1 MLTHIDLFAGIG
13 GFSLGFENA
22 GIDTLAHVEIDD
34 KCKGVLRNHWGDHLI
49 FSDVCEVGKHNL
61 PYADII
67 TFGSPCQDL
76 SIAGKRKG
84 FADGTRSNLFFEA
97 VRIIRE
103 IEPRYAVW
111 ENVPGALSSHN
122 GRDFQSVIESLL
134 DTDIPM
140 PKSGRWAS
148 SGMVRTGQKEVAWR
162 ILDAQYFGVAQR
174 RRRLFLIFCSG
185 NGSPSSILFER
196 EGVRWNPPARGKTGE
211 EIARETCSSI
221 ERHCYKGISSD
232 NLDHMIGFDLAQI
245 TSKLNYSN
253 PKPGDPQP
261 PINTF
266 AQGMVAYE
274 NHPADS
280 RITETGDISQQLTS
294 RMGTGGGNVPLV
306 ANTLAGGSSK
316 AHSDMTSGQQDG
328 NVIVAFQRSQLRL
341 NDKLD
346 NLDVSPTLKAQTK
359 NGDTELNICN
369 WQSGGGKMDDDK
381 AASLRSGAET
391 NYQFAHIDQGVR
403 RLTPTE
409 CERLQGF
416 PDGWT
421 AGQADST
428 RYKQLGNAVAVPVAE
443 WIGKRI
449 THV

>member
-1 MLTHIDLFAGIG
+1 MPTHIDLFAGIG

-22 GIDTLAHVEIDD
+22 GIDTLAHVEIDE

-111 ENVPGALSSHN
+111 ENVPGALSSHD

-174 RRRLFLIFCSG
+174 RRRVFLIYCAG

-196 EGVRWNPPARGKTGE
+196 ECVRRNHPPRGKTGQG
-211 EIARETCSSI
+211 IARETSFSLTFCDSNGT
-221 ERHCYKGISSD
+221 RKDRPNGGIYV
-232 NLDHMIGFDLAQI
+232 N
-245 TSKLNYSN
+245 
-253 PKPGDPQP
+253 
-261 PINTF
+261 
-266 AQGMVAYE
+266 
-274 NHPADS
+274 
-280 RITETGDISQQLTS
+280 ETNKS
-294 RMGTGGGNVPLV
+294 
-306 ANTLAGGSSK
+306 NTLAGVGKGGVLMTKTVSGNDYFPTILSNSSK
-316 AHSDMTSGQQDG
+316 QWTGNQEAFSGDYFILEGDG
-328 NVIVAFQRSQLRL
+328 SPHATL
-341 NDKLD
+341 NK
-346 NLDVSPTLKAQTK
+346 NISPTMSRRHADHVLFEDIAATSRTLRQGK
-359 NGDTELNICN
+359 D
-369 WQSGGGKMDDDK
+369 GGGKGYLGSEELGMT
-381 AASLRSGAET
+381 LGGQQ
-391 NYQFAHIDQGVR
+391 QFVGVR

-443 WIGKRI
+443 WIGRR
-449 THV
+449 VMQL

>member
-1 MLTHIDLFAGIG
+1 MPTHIDLFAGIG

-22 GIDTLAHVEIDD
+22 GIDTLAHVEIDE

-61 PYADII
+61 PYAEII

-111 ENVPGALSSHN
+111 ENVPGALSSHD

-174 RRRLFLIFCSG
+174 RRRVFLIYCAG

-196 EGVRWNPPARGKTGE
+196 EGVRWNPPPRGKTGQG
-211 EIARETCSSI
+211 IARETSFSLTFCDSNGT
-221 ERHCYKGISSD
+221 RKDRPNGGIYV
-232 NLDHMIGFDLAQI
+232 N
-245 TSKLNYSN
+245 
-253 PKPGDPQP
+253 
-261 PINTF
+261 
-266 AQGMVAYE
+266 
-274 NHPADS
+274 
-280 RITETGDISQQLTS
+280 ETDKS
-294 RMGTGGGNVPLV
+294 
-306 ANTLAGGSSK
+306 NTLAGVGKGGVLMTKTVSGNDYFPTILSNSSKQWTGNQEAFSGDYFILEGDVLPHATLNKNISPTVSDGSS
-316 AHSDMTSGQQDG
+316 SLTG
-328 NVIVAFQRSQLRL
+328 NHEQPIVTIA
-341 NDKLD
+341 
-346 NLDVSPTLKAQTK
+346 
-359 NGDTELNICN
+359 N

-381 AASLRSGAET
+381 AATLRSGAEV
-391 NYQFAHIDQGVR
+391 NYQFVHINQGVR
-403 RLTPTE
+403 RLTPME

-443 WIGKRI
+443 WIGRRI
-449 THV
+449 MGL

>member
-13 GFSLGFENA
+13 GFSLGFERA
-22 GIDTLAHVEIDD
+22 GIETLAHVEIDE
-34 KCKGVLRNHWGDHLI
+34 KCQGVLRNHWENHLI
-49 FSDVCEVGKHNL
+49 FSDVCEVGSHNL

-103 IEPRYAVW
+103 IEPKYAVW

-122 GRDFQSVIESLL
+122 GRDFQSVIELLL

-211 EIARETCSSI
+211 GIAGETCSSI
-221 ERHCYKGISSD
+221 FRSHDTWS
-232 NLDHMIGFDLAQI
+232 I
-245 TSKLNYSN
+245 T
-253 PKPGDPQP
+253 
-261 PINTF
+261 
-266 AQGMVAYE
+266 
-274 NHPADS
+274 
-280 RITETGDISQQLTS
+280 
-294 RMGTGGGNVPLV
+294 
-306 ANTLAGGSSK
+306 
-316 AHSDMTSGQQDG
+316 
-328 NVIVAFQRSQLRL
+328 
-341 NDKLD
+341 
-346 NLDVSPTLKAQTK
+346 
-359 NGDTELNICN
+359 
-369 WQSGGGKMDDDK
+369 
-381 AASLRSGAET
+381 
-391 NYQFAHIDQGVR
+391 
-403 RLTPTE
+403 
-409 CERLQGF
+409 
-416 PDGWT
+416 
-421 AGQADST
+421 
-428 RYKQLGNAVAVPVAE
+428 
-443 WIGKRI
+443 GKRL
-449 THV
+449 

>member
-1 MLTHIDLFAGIG
+1 MPTHIDLFAGIG
-13 GFSLGFENA
+13 GFSLGFERA
-22 GIDTLAHVEIDD
+22 GIETLAHVEID
-34 KCKGVLRNHWGDHLI
+34 KNCQNVLWKHWTNHTVL
-49 FSDVCEVGKHNL
+49 SDVCTAGSHNL

-84 FADGTRSNLFFEA
+84 FADGTRSSLFFEA

-103 IEPRYAVW
+103 IEPRYAIW

-174 RRRLFLIFCSG
+174 RRRVFLIYCSG

-196 EGVRWNPPARGKTGE
+196 EGLRWNPPARGKTGQRT
-211 EIARETCSSI
+211 AGETAFSVTFCDSN
-221 ERHCYKGISSD
+221 GIRQD
-232 NLDHMIGFDLAQI
+232 RPDGGLYV
-245 TSKLNYSN
+245 K
-253 PKPGDPQP
+253 
-261 PINTF
+261 
-266 AQGMVAYE
+266 
-274 NHPADS
+274 
-280 RITETGDISQQLTS
+280 ETDKS
-294 RMGTGGGNVPLV
+294 
-306 ANTLAGGSSK
+306 NTLAGAGDGGVMVTTVSGNDYFPTISSNCASK
-316 AHSDMTSGQQDG
+316 QWLGNQEAFSGDYFILEGDGMAHATVNQ
-328 NVIVAFQRSQLRL
+328 NI
-341 NDKLD
+341 
-346 NLDVSPTLKAQTK
+346 SPTMSRRHADHVLFEDIAATSWTLRQGK
-359 NGDTELNICN
+359 E
-369 WQSGGGKMDDDK
+369 GGGKGYLGSDELGMT
-381 AASLRSGAET
+381 LGGQQ
-391 NYQFAHIDQGVR
+391 QFVGVR

-443 WIGKRI
+443 WIGRRI
-449 THV
+449 IETGTL

>member
-22 GIDTLAHVEIDD
+22 GIDTIAHVEIDE
-34 KCKGVLRNHWGDHLI
+34 KCQGVLHNHWSNHLI

-103 IEPRYAVW
+103 IDPRYAIW

-122 GRDFQSVIESLL
+122 GGDFQSVIESLL

-174 RRRLFLIFCSG
+174 RRRVFLIYCSG

-196 EGVRWNPPARGKTGE
+196 EGVCWNPPPRGKTGE
-211 EIARETCSSI
+211 GIAGGVAPSLTASNDPSRSPQSAEVTRQVEAVVGALQASD
-221 ERHCYKGISSD
+221 YKG
-232 NLDHMIGFDLAQI
+232 
-245 TSKLNYSN
+245 
-253 PKPGDPQP
+253 
-261 PINTF
+261 
-266 AQGMVAYE
+266 V
-274 NHPADS
+274 
-280 RITETGDISQQLTS
+280 
-294 RMGTGGGNVPLV
+294 GNQYVNEWKV
-306 ANTLAGGSSK
+306 VSHAWTLC
-316 AHSDMTSGQQDG
+316 SG
-328 NVIVAFQRSQLRL
+328 
-341 NDKLD
+341 K
-346 NLDVSPTLKAQTK
+346 
-359 NGDTELNICN
+359 E
-369 WQSGGGKMDDDK
+369 GGGKGYLGSEELGMT
-381 AASLRSGAET
+381 LGGQQ
-391 NYQFAHIDQGVR
+391 QFVGVR

-443 WIGKRI
+443 WIGRRI
-449 THV
+449 VELEF